1 MWRIAAFVPAA
12 SLLLLL
18 AWVTVARREAPRRQ
32 HTAFLTVALSL
43 LAWLSIVLQMQVQ
56 SGGIEGY
63 RFVAQRDLGYFVGSA
78 VFLCAL
84 FAVVAI
90 LSLAA
95 RRFNLSKVAAGG
107 PALVL
112 ASAGSLFMPGLFA
125 AGWIIGSVFS
135 GYPSCM

>member
-18 AWVTVARREAPRRQ
+18 AWMTLARREAPRRQ
-32 HTAFLTVALSL
+32 HTALLTVALSL
-43 LAWLSIVLQMQVQ
+43 LAWLSIVLLMQVQ

-95 RRFNLSKVAAGG
+95 RRFNLNKVAAGG
-107 PALVL
+107 PALFL

-125 AGWIIGSVFS
+125 AGWIIGCVFS